1 MQRTGSTFS
10 GMPSAAMVVAGVVTV
25 GLVASV
31 VAARY
36 TGAADAMAGG
46 LTDAGPVVRW
56 ALPLVRVVHDVAA
69 SLTIGSLLLA
79 ATIIPGRTRAESAA
93 PDEPR
98 RAAAFR
104 VATAAAFVWAVAGA
118 VGVVFTFADAAGMPP
133 SDPPS
138 AATSPG
144 RCGASRCCASASS
157 APSRRS
163 SWRLSPRAVA
173 RSVAVAL
180 TAALGARPAR
190 PRTRRPRRRSADH
203 ETAVN
208 ALAAHLLSAA
218 VWVGG
223 LLALIVLRGPLGE
236 SLGVVGPPLLR
247 PSPSGASSP
256 SASPASCRR
265 RRDSGRGPTSP
276 RRTASSSSSR
286 WSPSR
291 PSVSPASCT
300 GAVDPRPHR
309 RRPTPR
315 RRRRRG
321 AASARGARGR
331 LFVRLAVVET
341 LVMGLAFGVATALA
355 RSEPPVPE
363 TVADPS
369 AALSLTGYPAPPA
382 PTALSWVTAWRVEWL
397 FLATGLLAIGL
408 YVAGVVRLR
417 RRGDAWPVLRT
428 LSWVV
433 GWLLFLYA
441 TNGVLGIYGR
451 VAFSWHM
458 TLHMLEAMVLPIFLV
473 LGAPVTL
480 ALRTVKPRRDGTLGP
495 REMLLAMIH
504 SRLPAVVGNPIFAA
518 AFFFMSLVVFYWTGL
533 FQLALQTHTGHLL
546 MTAHFVVAG
555 YLFAWVLVGVDPGP
569 KRWSPAL
576 RLVVLFATI
585 AFHAFFGV
593 AMISGTTLLG
603 GDFFPT
609 IAIPWVGDPLAD
621 QRYGGGVAWAIG
633 ELPSLVLALTVAL
646 QWFRT
651 DSAESVRQ
659 DRPCRPGR
667 RCRAH
672 GIQRA
677 SRRAGCAGR
686 AHARTAVPLTRLE
699 LRRSAART
707 RPDQP
712 ASAHVRVGP

>member
-1 MQRTGSTFS
+1 MPTLQRDGLAGPRTGPTSPVP
-10 GMPSAAMVVAGVVTV
+10 GLVPLVLAAVVAV
-25 GLVASV
+25 GLLASV

-36 TGAADAMAGG
+36 TGAAAPLPGG

-79 ATIIPGRTRAESAA
+79 ATMIPGRTRAESAA
-93 PDEPR
+93 LDEPR
-98 RAAAFR
+98 RAAALR
-104 VATAAAFVWAVAGA
+104 VATAAAFVWALAGA
-118 VGVVFTFADAAGMPP
+118 VGVVFTFADAAGMPL
-133 SDPPS
+133 SDPLFGRNLTGSVWSIEPLRVGLIS
-138 AATSPG
+138 AVAAFVV
-144 RCGASRCCASASS
+144 ASVA
-157 APSRRS
+157 
-163 SWRLSPRAVA
+163 AVA
-173 RSVAVAL
+173 RSRAVAL
-180 TAALGARPAR
+180 ALTVVSGFGLLVLGLAGHAGG
-190 PRTRRPRRRSADH
+190 SADH

-208 ALAAHLLSAA
+208 AIAAHLLSAA

-223 LLALIVLRGPLGE
+223 LLALIVLRRPLGDA
-236 SLGVVGPPLLR
+236 LGVVARRYSAVALCCYVTLGVSGVMSATTRLGSWSDLATPYGVFVLVKVLAFAVLGVAGVWHR
-247 PSPSGASSP
+247 RVTLDRIDETGTSGA
-256 SASPASCRR
+256 
-265 RRDSGRGPTSP
+265 
-276 RRTASSSSSR
+276 
-286 WSPSR
+286 
-291 PSVSPASCT
+291 
-300 GAVDPRPHR
+300 
-309 RRPTPR
+309 
-315 RRRRRG
+315 G
-321 AASARGARGR
+321 AAGTGVAEGARRLRSR
-331 LFVRLAVVET
+331 LFVRLAVAET
-341 LVMGLAFGVATALA
+341 LVMALAFGVATALA

-382 PTALSWVTAWRVEWL
+382 PTAMSWLTAWRVEWL
-397 FLATGLLAIGL
+397 FLATGLLAVGL
-408 YVAGVVRLR
+408 YLAGVVRLR

-428 LSWVV
+428 VSWVV
-433 GWLLFLYA
+433 GWLLFVYA

-458 TLHMLEAMVLPIFLV
+458 TLHMIEAMVVPIFLV

-480 ALRTVKPRRDGTLGP
+480 ALRTLRSRRDGTLGP
-495 REMLLAMIH
+495 REMLLALIH
-504 SRLPAVVGNPIFAA
+504 SRFLAVVGNPVFAA
-518 AFFFMSLVVFYWTGL
+518 VFFFMSLVVFYWTGL

-546 MTAHFVVAG
+546 MTAHFVLTG

-585 AFHAFFGV
+585 SFHAFFGV

-609 IAIPWVGDPLAD
+609 IDLPWVTDPLAD

-659 DRPCRPGR
+659 DRRADRDGDAELTAYNERLAALAR
-667 RCRAH
+667 RDE
-672 GIQRA
+672 G
-677 SRRAGCAGR
+677 SRR
-686 AHARTAVPLTRLE
+686 
-699 LRRSAART
+699 
-707 RPDQP
+707 
-712 ASAHVRVGP
+712 

>member
-1 MQRTGSTFS
+1 MPTLERDGLTGLRTGS
-10 GMPSAAMVVAGVVTV
+10 GPSARPSASLVVAGVVTI

-31 VAARY
+31 LAARY
-36 TGAADAMAGG
+36 TGAVDPLPGG

-56 ALPLVRVVHDVAA
+56 SLPLVRVVHDVAA

-79 ATIIPGRTRAESAA
+79 ATMIPGRSRAESAA
-93 PDEPR
+93 LDEPR

-118 VGVVFTFADAAGMPP
+118 VGVVFTFADAAGLPLT
-133 SDPPS
+133 DPDFGNQLMGS
-138 AATSPG
+138 VWSIETLRVGLISTVAAFVVASVAAVG
-144 RCGASRCCASASS
+144 RS
-157 APSRRS
+157 
-163 SWRLSPRAVA
+163 RAVA
-173 RSVAVAL
+173 LAL
-180 TAALGARPAR
+180 TAVSAFGLLVLGLAGHAGG
-190 PRTRRPRRRSADH
+190 SADH

-208 ALAAHLLSAA
+208 AIAAHLLSAA

-223 LLALIVLRGPLGE
+223 LLALVVLRRPLGDA
-236 SLGVVGPPLLR
+236 LGVVARRYSSVALWCFVTLGV
-247 PSPSGASSP
+247 SGVM
-256 SASPASCRR
+256 
-265 RRDSGRGPTSP
+265 
-276 RRTASSSSSR
+276 TATTRLGS
-286 WSPSR
+286 WSDLATPYG
-291 PSVSPASCT
+291 VLVLVKVLAFT
-300 GAVDPRPHR
+300 ALGVAGVWHR
-309 RRPTPR
+309 RVTLDRIDV
-315 RRRRRG
+315 
-321 AASARGARGR
+321 ASGDVRGR

-341 LVMGLAFGVATALA
+341 MVMGLAFGVATALA

-363 TVADPS
+363 TVSDPS
-369 AALSLTGYPAPPA
+369 PALSLTGYPAPAA
-382 PTALSWVTAWRVEWL
+382 PTALSWLTAWRVEWL
-397 FLATGLLAIGL
+397 FLATGLLAVGL

-417 RRGDAWPVLRT
+417 RRGDAWSVLRT

-458 TLHMLEAMVLPIFLV
+458 TLHMVEAMVVPIFLV

-480 ALRTVKPRRDGTLGP
+480 ALRTVRPRSDGTLGP
-495 REMLLAMIH
+495 REMLLALVH
-504 SRLPAVVGNPIFAA
+504 SRFLAVVGNPVFAA
-518 AFFFMSLVVFYWTGL
+518 VFFFMSLVVFYWTGL
-533 FQLALQTHTGHLL
+533 FQLALETHTGHLL
-546 MTAHFVVAG
+546 MTAHFVLAG

-585 AFHAFFGV
+585 SFHAFFGV

-609 IAIPWVGDPLAD
+609 IDLPWVTDPLAD

-659 DRPCRPGR
+659 DR
-667 RCRAH
+667 RADRD
-672 GIQRA
+672 GDAELTAYNERLA
-677 SRRAGCAGR
+677 ALAERDRGSSR
-686 AHARTAVPLTRLE
+686 
-699 LRRSAART
+699 
-707 RPDQP
+707 
-712 ASAHVRVGP
+712 

>member
-1 MQRTGSTFS
+1 
-10 GMPSAAMVVAGVVTV
+10 MVLAGVVTV

-79 ATIIPGRTRAESAA
+79 ATMIPGRTRAESAA

-98 RAAAFR
+98 RAAALR

-118 VGVVFTFADAAGMPP
+118 VGLAFTFADAAGMPL
-133 SDPPS
+133 SDPLFATNLAGS
-138 AATSPG
+138 VWSIETLRVALLSCLAAFVV
-144 RCGASRCCASASS
+144 ASVA
-157 APSRRS
+157 
-163 SWRLSPRAVA
+163 AVA
-173 RSVAVAL
+173 RSRPVAVAL
-180 TAALGARPAR
+180 TALSALGLLVLGLTGHAGG
-190 PRTRRPRRRSADH
+190 SADH

-208 ALAAHLLSAA
+208 ALAAHLLGAA

-223 LLALIVLRGPLGE
+223 LLALIVLRGALGE
-236 SLGVVGPPLLR
+236 SLGVVVRRYSTVALWCFVTIGV
-247 PSPSGASSP
+247 SGVM
-256 SASPASCRR
+256 SATTRLGS
-265 RRDSGRGPTSP
+265 
-276 RRTASSSSSR
+276 
-286 WSPSR
+286 WSDLATPYGVLVLIKVVAFSALG
-291 PSVSPASCT
+291 VA
-300 GAVDPRPHR
+300 GVVHR
-309 RRPTPR
+309 RVTLDRIDASEGNDTA
-315 RRRRRG
+315 G
-321 AASARGARGR
+321 APAAAAAARGTRGR

-369 AALSLTGYPAPPA
+369 AALLLTGYPAPPA
-382 PTALSWVTAWRVEWL
+382 PTALDWLTAWRVEWL

-480 ALRTVKPRRDGTLGP
+480 ALRTIRPRRDGTLGP

-504 SRLPAVVGNPIFAA
+504 SRLLAVVGNPIFAA

-533 FQLALQTHTGHLL
+533 FQLALETHTGHLL
-546 MTAHFVVAG
+546 MTAHFVVVG

-593 AMISGTTLLG
+593 AMISGTTVLA

-609 IAIPWVGDPLAD
+609 IAIPWVGSPLAD

-651 DSAESVRQ
+651 DSAEAVRQ
-659 DRPCRPGR
+659 DR
-667 RCRAH
+667 RADRD
-672 GIQRA
+672 GDAELTAYNERLA
-677 SRRAGCAGR
+677 ALAKRDGNPSR
-686 AHARTAVPLTRLE
+686 
-699 LRRSAART
+699 
-707 RPDQP
+707 
-712 ASAHVRVGP
+712 